1 MTSALSRTATEL
13 GALSTFIFSSVVD
26 AVENKGGT
34 REEQQKLGAER
45 QDDVRVTR
53 QAPLP

>member
-1 MTSALSRTATEL
+1 MTSTLSRTATEL